1 MTLNKY
7 DSHPKTA
14 KLKPW
19 TEAMFTG
26 ASFSILNYEQDIMEL
41 IKSDIIDVHVGEV
54 DHLSPGKVHLADGTE
69 FESDVFL
76 ANTGW
81 KHVPP
86 IKLLPE
92 GIEKELGIPHAL
104 ADDAP
109 EADLANQRDLAERA
123 DEEILARFPRLR
135 RQPVWNEGYKPLTS
149 QKGIDSSDAVTPCA
163 PLTPFMLHRFLVPP
177 SARFLRARDVAFA
190 GMTSNFSNAITAHL
204 AGLWISAYFQGRL
217 AADPGAAAGD
227 AAALRALRYETVLF
241 NRWGRWR
248 YPTDWGHK
256 NPNFIFDAV
265 PYFDLL
271 LRDLGLDPHRKKG
284 WFAEMTDP
292 YGPEDY
298 QDITDEWVRKN
309 GGVSAKITNG
319 KKKNGNV

>member
-7 DSHPKTA
+7 DLHPETA

-26 ASFSILNYEQDIMEL
+26 ASFSIMNYEQDIMEL
-41 IKSDIIDVHVGEV
+41 VKGDKIDVHIGEV

-81 KHVPP
+81 KHVPS

-92 GIEKELGIPHAL
+92 GIEKELGIPHRWAG
-104 ADDAP
+104 AGTP
-109 EADLANQRDLAERA
+109 GDLANQQGLIKQADAE
-123 DEEILARFPRLR
+123 IMQRFPRLKQ
-135 RQPVWNEGYKPLTS
+135 QPIWNKNYKPLTE
-149 QKGIDSSDAVTPCA
+149 QKGIDSTDEVTPCA
-163 PLTPFMLHRFLVPP
+163 PLTPYMLYHFLVPP
-177 SARFLRARDVAFA
+177 SPRFLRNRDVAFT
-190 GMTSNFSNAITAHL
+190 GMISNFSNAIGAHI
-204 AGLWISAYFQGRL
+204 AGLWISAYFRGKL
-217 AADPGAAAGD
+217 TIDPTVALD
-227 AAALRALRYETVLF
+227 DKAALKKIQYETVLF

-248 YPTDWGHK
+248 YPTDWGNK

-271 LRDLGLDPHRKKG
+271 QRDLGLNPHRKGG

-298 QDITDEWVRKN
+298 QDINEEWLGKN
-309 GGVSAKITNG
+309 KGI
-319 KKKNGNV
+319 